1 MRAMWRWIRRGLGL
15 LLLIVVAGTLA
26 MIRFDRPA
34 AEVAARWATPPS
46 QFVEVDGM
54 RVHVRDRGAGP
65 ALVLVHGS
73 NSALFTWEGWAA
85 ELAGKRRVI
94 ALDLPGHGLTGPH
107 PQGRYS
113 AKDMAE
119 FLDHVMTELGVDR
132 FSLAGNSMGG
142 HVALVYAL
150 AHPERVD
157 KLILVDAAGLPRE
170 EPRPLV
176 LRVAAW
182 PILGP
187 ISTVVTPRFIVA
199 TSVREVYGDPGK
211 VTDELIDRYYDLLL
225 REGNRR
231 ATRIRLSMPDDTAAA
246 RRLGELRLP
255 VLILWGARDRWI
267 LPKYG
272 ERLRDAIPGARLVV
286 FGELGHV
293 PMEEDPVA
301 TARAV
306 SAFLDE

>member
-15 LLLIVVAGTLA
+15 LALIVVAGTLA
-26 MIRFDRPA
+26 MIRFDRRA
-34 AEVAARWATPPS
+34 SYVAARWGTPPS

-54 RVHVRDRGAGP
+54 RVHVRERGAGP

-107 PQGRYS
+107 PQDRYS

-119 FLDHVMTELGVDR
+119 FLDHVMT
-132 FSLAGNSMGG
+132 
-142 HVALVYAL
+142 AL

-176 LRVAAW
+176 LRVAGW

-187 ISTVVTPRFIVA
+187 ISTLVTPRFVVA
-199 TSVREVYGDPGK
+199 ASVREVYGDPGK

-272 ERLRDAIPGARLVV
+272 ERFRDAIPGARLVV

>member
-1 MRAMWRWIRRGLGL
+1 MWRWIRRGLGL

-34 AEVAARWATPPS
+34 AEVAARWGTPPS
-46 QFVEVDGM
+46 RFVEVDGM

-107 PQGRYS
+107 PQDRYS
-113 AKDMAE
+113 ANDMAE
-119 FLDHVMTELGVDR
+119 LLDHVMTKLGVER

-150 AHPERVD
+150 AHPQRVD

-176 LRVAAW
+176 LRVAGW

-187 ISTVVTPRFIVA
+187 MSTVVTPRFIVA
-199 TSVREVYGDPGK
+199 ASVREVYGDPGK

-231 ATRIRLSMPDDTAAA
+231 ATRMRLALPDDTAAA
-246 RRLGELRLP
+246 RRLGELRLR
-255 VLILWGARDRWI
+255 VLILWGGRDRWI

-272 ERLRDAIPGARLVV
+272 ERFRDAIPGARLVV

-306 SAFLDE
+306 SAFLEE

>member
-1 MRAMWRWIRRGLGL
+1 VWRWIRRGLGL
-15 LLLIVVAGTLA
+15 LLLIVVAAMLA
-26 MIRFDRPA
+26 MVRFDRSP
-34 AEVAARWATPPS
+34 AEVEARWGTPPS

-54 RVHVRDRGAGP
+54 RVHVRDRGDGP
-65 ALVLVHGS
+65 ALVLIHGS
-73 NSALFTWEGWAA
+73 NSSLFTWEGWAGQ
-85 ELAGKRRVI
+85 LSGKRRVI

-107 PQGRYS
+107 PQDRYS

-119 FLDHVMTELGVDR
+119 VVDHIMTKLGVEHA
-132 FSLAGNSMGG
+132 SLAGNSMGG

-150 AHPERVD
+150 AHPQRVD
-157 KLILVDAAGLPRE
+157 KLILVDAVGLPRG

-176 LRVAAW
+176 LRVAGW
-182 PILGP
+182 PVLGH
-187 ISTVVTPRFIVA
+187 IFGVVTPRFAVA
-199 TSVREVYGDPGK
+199 ASLRDVYGDPSK
-211 VTDELIDRYYDLLL
+211 VTDELVDRYYDLLL

-231 ATRIRLSMPDDTAAA
+231 ATRIRLSMPDDTDTA
-246 RRLGELRLP
+246 RHLGELRLP

-272 ERLRDAIPGARLVV
+272 ERFRDAIPGARLVV

-301 TARAV
+301 TARAA